1 MKALP
6 EKKKA
11 VALAYDNIG
20 APKVVAKGR
29 GHIAQKIIQ
38 LAQKEGIPLQKNSDL
53 VEALL
58 QVELSQEIPEE
69 LYLVVAE
76 ILAFVYKLDK
86 ANKIAD

>member
-1 MKALP
+1 MKSLP
-6 EKKKA
+6 ENKKA

-29 GHIAQKIIQ
+29 GHIAQTIIE
-38 LAQKEGIPLQKNSDL
+38 LAEKQGIPLQNNSEL
-53 VEALL
+53 VDALL

-69 LYLVVAE
+69 LYKVVAE

-86 ANKIAD
+86 ANRIID